1 MSRWLVR
8 RRIESLALIITWCA
22 ALAAVALLW
31 DSTAAFVAI
40 FGSGY
45 GAAIVYQAARH
56 RWWIASGLLALGGG
70 ILLNLVTAGNHSR
83 IEHKAVFA
91 VTLVTATYFLG
102 AGAADRRASERSGTK
117 LSNQLSDDGP

>member
-1 MSRWLVR
+1 VSRWLVR
-8 RRIESLALIITWCA
+8 RQIESLALIFAWSA
-22 ALAAVALLW
+22 ALVAVALLW

-56 RWWIASGLLALGGG
+56 RWWIAGGLLAFGGG
-70 ILLNLVTAGNHSR
+70 ILLNIVTAGNHSR
-83 IEHKAVFA
+83 IEHKVVFA
-91 VTLVTATYFLG
+91 VTLVTSTYFLV
-102 AGAADRRASERSGTK
+102 AGAADRRALERSGTK